1 MHCLAALVLHDGKT
15 IQEDKNTARD
25 RDSLLMCSPAVT
37 SPAAGSRPPR
47 GRPNPI
53 TIPSRCSRRHVSGQ
67 ARGRRSTVLPVRPSC
82 ETARAER
89 EYHSSSAFP
98 VLPARTAA
106 RDDAHVPVPDRRPVV
121 ALRVTRGRATP
132 RQGVTRRLLRPPVP
146 VLTRARG
153 QVHCRGCTGHW
164 PVATGTGQSSPRTL
178 PQMGPAPSAF
188 WVGGSAPRT
197 MDMDG
202 SAPVT
207 VRTQKGLVA
216 RAELS

>member
-1 MHCLAALVLHDGKT
+1 
-15 IQEDKNTARD
+15 
-25 RDSLLMCSPAVT
+25 MCSPAVT

-53 TIPSRCSRRHVSGQ
+53 TIPARCSRRLVWGQ
-67 ARGRRSTVLPVRPSC
+67 ARGRRSTVLPVRPSV
-82 ETARAER
+82 R
-89 EYHSSSAFP
+89 
-98 VLPARTAA
+98 PARPRELSASTTPPLPSLSSLHGRQHATTRTYQYQSARSSRYASPAA
-106 RDDAHVPVPDRRPVV
+106 A
-121 ALRVTRGRATP
+121 P

-197 MDMDG
+197 IDMDG

-207 VRTQKGLVA
+207 VRRAWWPGL
-216 RAELS
+216 S